1 MVEMGGDFRAVMI
14 AHFFES
20 AAGRGVGQNGVRAEE
35 RQRKAQLVGKRRKAL
50 QEGDITDAATSGG
63 IASGEQTFFFHVEAD
78 HDTQGGWRCFHGKSV
93 GTAGDNGKAG
103 ACQNGHDAG
112 ECGMPVPLSI
122 AFVMEDLCFGGTQRQ
137 LLELARRLDR
147 KRFSPTMI
155 TLTGATDMDALTHEA
170 GIPLIHLGTG
180 RRVPPLFF
188 LALRRELARLRPDI
202 VLPGTALP
210 NIWCRIWGKL
220 LGLPCV
226 VGTVRGGGGPRR
238 QHERWLWRLTQT
250 MICNS
255 LALREVLQKLGV
267 PASRLHYI
275 PNGVDTERFAPSD
288 LPLTAR
294 PPEILCVARLA
305 GDKDHETL
313 FRALALVRERH
324 PDAVLRL
331 VGDGP
336 REAELKAMA
345 AASPARDGILF
356 TPGTADV
363 RPWYDGARIFALSSV
378 REGQPNVILEAMA
391 CGLPVCATQ
400 VGGIP
405 HLLDNGDCG
414 LLSPAGDAGAL
425 AANLLRLLDSPSLG
439 DELGRRGRQRVE
451 KSFSFAAMVA
461 AHETLF
467 EKCAGRG

>member
-1 MVEMGGDFRAVMI
+1 
-14 AHFFES
+14 
-20 AAGRGVGQNGVRAEE
+20 
-35 RQRKAQLVGKRRKAL
+35 
-50 QEGDITDAATSGG
+50 
-63 IASGEQTFFFHVEAD
+63 
-78 HDTQGGWRCFHGKSV
+78 
-93 GTAGDNGKAG
+93 
-103 ACQNGHDAG
+103 
-112 ECGMPVPLSI
+112 MPVPLSI

-155 TLTGATDMDALTHEA
+155 TLTGATDMDALAHEA

-255 LALREVLQKLGV
+255 LALRDVLQKLGV

-275 PNGVDTERFAPSD
+275 PNGVDTERFAPAAVPPS
-288 LPLTAR
+288 AR

-336 REAELKAMA
+336 REAELKAMT
-345 AASPARDGILF
+345 AASSVRDGVLF

-363 RPWYDGARIFALSSV
+363 RPWYDGARIFALSSA

-414 LLSPAGDAGAL
+414 LLSPAGDAEAL
-425 AANLLRLLDSPSLG
+425 AGNLLRLLDSPSLG

-451 KSFSFAAMVA
+451 KAFSFAAMVA

>member
-1 MVEMGGDFRAVMI
+1 
-14 AHFFES
+14 
-20 AAGRGVGQNGVRAEE
+20 
-35 RQRKAQLVGKRRKAL
+35 
-50 QEGDITDAATSGG
+50 
-63 IASGEQTFFFHVEAD
+63 
-78 HDTQGGWRCFHGKSV
+78 
-93 GTAGDNGKAG
+93 
-103 ACQNGHDAG
+103 
-112 ECGMPVPLSI
+112 MPVPLSI

-155 TLTGATDMDALTHEA
+155 TLTGATDMDALAHEA

-226 VGTVRGGGGPRR
+226 AGTVRGGGGPRR

-288 LPLTAR
+288 VPLTAR